1 MDATLSLP
9 RLDEER
15 YLVEPAEWS
24 ESLAEYFAQQ
34 ENITLTDADCDVIRF
49 NKEHQIAPDARHV
62 IKHLSA
68 RLGADARNTLF
79 NMFVYGYIKRACKI
93 AGTKR
98 SCAWSTG

>member
-9 RLDEER
+9 RLNEEG

-34 ENITLTDADCDVIRF
+34 ENITLTDANWDVIRF
-49 NKEHQIAPDARHV
+49 NEEHQIAPDARHV

-79 NMFVYGYIKRACKI
+79 NRFVYGYIKRACKI